1 MAHKQNIAPQI
12 CRFPA
17 DLSRVQWAIDHFFRP
32 LLPVVSIKKLSSDP
46 WNGAHGGSRQL
57 ELGQRRVVDFTVR
70 YIAENVFLPY
80 GHRGSNKYSWYFTTQ
95 QNCNEGVLFKRF
107 TLWTLRHFLHSF
119 QVGLLKDDLTGGVQV
134 RYSYYRYEIFSSGN
148 TSRLVTAEMLAGVK
162 RAVPWSRPTVRV
174 VRADS
179 SVWQIATSA
188 RGKRLFWVGR
198 ICLRNGKTLHKLQP
212 TSCLSGFAASK
223 RVTCAVSH
231 ITNRLH

>member
-57 ELGQRRVVDFTVR
+57 ELGQRRAVDFTVR

-80 GHRGSNKYSWYFTTQ
+80 GHRGSNKYSWYVTTQ

-148 TSRLVTAEMLAGVK
+148 TCLLV
-162 RAVPWSRPTVRV
+162 WSLQKC
-174 VRADS
+174 
-179 SVWQIATSA
+179 WQGWNGLF
-188 RGKRLFWVGR
+188 RGVGR
-198 ICLRNGKTLHKLQP
+198 RWG
-212 TSCLSGFAASK
+212 SCALTALFDRSPRALEES
-223 RVTCAVSH
+223 VSFGSEEFV
-231 ITNRLH
+231 